1 MYMRLPLRRQAVLQ
15 LLQLEQLSKKT
26 LSSLIQNLFGF
37 LELSE
42 LMGNRRCLVTWFL
55 KEFLSS
61 RRLVVFR

>member
-1 MYMRLPLRRQAVLQ
+1 MRLPLRRRAVSQ
-15 LLQLEQLSKKT
+15 LLQLEQLLKKT

-37 LELSE
+37 LEFVE
-42 LMGNRRCLVTWFL
+42 RTGNRRCLVTWFL